1 MKKIIVI
8 GAVGFVS
15 VLSHF
20 AIQGSVEMSVTEKF
34 KERIGSISESSGQK
48 LVHEYGDVTFSYFDM
63 SAVISDVKIYIGGK
77 PGVATLMV
85 DSYKYNPFADSATLH
100 GLTALSTTGQ
110 TGAMSMATADS
121 LSLSGSPLVK
131 EKDWES
137 LGLSVD
143 NLKVSKKIYQNFFAP
158 EFAPIADAFLKD
170 GIDITISSKKGDES
184 SMSFSVLSPEM
195 VNLTVSGKYKNVEK
209 ETEGTFVDPD
219 TGLPLSVG
227 APNGGIE
234 TFIRTF
240 SLSAEDLGMRQK
252 VFSWGAGFSQTPS
265 VDDAEKFKEGFVRG
279 IDSYINQVVPYN
291 FLPIE
296 VLNDFI
302 KFVDEGDKLSFSVE
316 LEESQPISIL
326 QQHVMG
332 YGDMK
337 AFENAK
343 VSVD

>member
-1 MKKIIVI
+1 MKKIITI
-8 GAVGFVS
+8 GAIGLVGVI
-15 VLSHF
+15 SHF
-20 AIQGSVEMSVTEKF
+20 AIQGSVKMSVTEKF
-34 KERIGSISESSGQK
+34 KERIASISESSGQK
-48 LVHEYGDVTFSYFDM
+48 LVHEYGDVSFNYMDM
-63 SAVISDVKIYIGGK
+63 SAIINDVKIYIGGK

-85 DSYKYNPFADSATLH
+85 DSYKYNPFKDSAILH

-121 LSLSGSPLVK
+121 LSISGSPLVK
-131 EKDWES
+131 EKDWKS
-137 LGLSVD
+137 LGLSAE

-158 EFAPIADAFLKD
+158 DFAPIADAFLED
-170 GIDITISSKKGDES
+170 GIDINITSNKNDISS
-184 SMSFSVLSPEM
+184 MTFSVLSPGM
-195 VNLTVSGKYKNVEK
+195 VDLKVSGKYKNVER
-209 ETEGTFVDPD
+209 TPEGTFVDPD

-227 APNGGIE
+227 ASSSGVE
-234 TFIRTF
+234 TIVHAF
-240 SLSAEDLGMRQK
+240 SVTAKDLGMRQK

-302 KFVDEGDKLSFSVE
+302 KFVDEGDELSFSVE
-316 LEESQPISIL
+316 LKEPQPISNI
-326 QQHVMG
+326 QQHIMG
-332 YGDMK
+332 YGDLK

-343 VSVD
+343 VSVH